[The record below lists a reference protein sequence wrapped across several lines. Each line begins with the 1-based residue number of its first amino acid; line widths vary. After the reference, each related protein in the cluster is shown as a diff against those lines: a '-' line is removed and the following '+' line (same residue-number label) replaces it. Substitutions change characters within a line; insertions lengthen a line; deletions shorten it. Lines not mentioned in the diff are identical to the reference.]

1 LHFYD
6 DLSPASVKTNQ
17 LWLGHILNFLAVI
30 LGVYLAFAI
39 NEQSKR
45 AGELKE
51 ARQLME
57 SMAAE
62 LKDDTRT
69 FREYHIP
76 INEQYEQ
83 TLDSL
88 ILALVDEDV
97 ERAEEF
103 LPALFQIENYV
114 PSTAVFNSMKSSG
127 KIRLIE
133 DLELQKKMSDFFD
146 GTVLE
151 CTAKNTLQAD
161 FFLDNLIPWLLEN
174 SDLLEMSLDDTK
186 DLRTLKNILLTYQ
199 SLVSPNQALPTHS
212 DKIPGAGA
220 AY

>member
-1 LHFYD
+1 M
-6 DLSPASVKTNQ
+6 KTNHV
-17 LWLGHILNFLAVI
+17 WLGHVLNFLAVI

-39 NEQSKR
+39 NEQSKQ

-51 ARQLME
+51 ARQLMGA
-57 SMAAE
+57 MAAE
-62 LKDDTRT
+62 LEDDTRT
-69 FREYHIP
+69 YREYHIP
-76 INEQYEQ
+76 INQQYEQ

-97 ERAEEF
+97 ARAEEF

-114 PSTAVFNSMKSSG
+114 PNASVYNSMKSSG

-151 CTAKNTLQAD
+151 CTAKNELQAD

-174 SDLLEMSLDDTK
+174 SDLLEMSLDNTE
-186 DLRTLKNILLTYQ
+186 DLRTLKNLLLTYQ
-199 SLVSPNQALPTHS
+199 SLVSQKTSHYQLIAKTSQELIKHIDSISP
-212 DKIPGAGA
+212 D
-220 AY
+220 